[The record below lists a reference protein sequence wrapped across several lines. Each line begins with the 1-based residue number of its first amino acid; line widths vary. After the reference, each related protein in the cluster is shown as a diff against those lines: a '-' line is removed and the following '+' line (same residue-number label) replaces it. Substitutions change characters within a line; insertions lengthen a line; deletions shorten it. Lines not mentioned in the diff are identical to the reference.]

1 MVIRLNKAL
10 QIEQKRRK
18 KGKQLNLLGED
29 DVGPQFWSPCRIQA
43 ALRFQDEKDAKEQAN
58 QQRIADNKAQAV
70 ANKSKKEAKKAER
83 ALQTAARRQHALE
96 EKARKAKEKAQKQAQ
111 RQAEKEAK
119 ALAKASKKAAKP
131 TTTCK
136 ARPPLPKTPKKQVVV
151 NESSSGKKGSPR
163 SVKPVPVKSSRTR
176 TVRMPQRFR
185 STT

>member
-1 MVIRLNKAL
+1 M
-10 QIEQKRRK
+10 
-18 KGKQLNLLGED
+18 
-29 DVGPQFWSPCRIQA
+29 
-43 ALRFQDEKDAKEQAN
+43 RFQDKKDTKEQAN

-70 ANKSKKEAKKAER
+70 ANKSKKEAEKAKR
-83 ALQTAARRQHALE
+83 ALQTTACRQHALE